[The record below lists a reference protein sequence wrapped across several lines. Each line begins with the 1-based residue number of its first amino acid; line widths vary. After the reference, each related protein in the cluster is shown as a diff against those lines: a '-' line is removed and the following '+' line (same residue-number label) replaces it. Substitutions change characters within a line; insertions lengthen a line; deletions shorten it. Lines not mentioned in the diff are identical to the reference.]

1 MSVPRIVQAD
11 FDDTQHRAAVLEMTR
26 AYACDPMGNGRDLSG
41 EVQRALIDGLRKH
54 PTTLIFLALDRD
66 QPVGIVTCFVGF
78 STFAARP
85 LVNVHDLHVT
95 KDYRRRGVARLLLE
109 AVEKKARELGCCKLT
124 LEVQENNHAALALYR
139 GFGFVNG
146 QYEPEAG
153 TVLFREKKL

>member
-1 MSVPRIVQAD
+1 LSAAEASCFTTASANHSRPAIV
-11 FDDTQHRAAVLEMTR
+11 
-26 AYACDPMGNGRDLSG
+26 
-41 EVQRALIDGLRKH
+41 
-54 PTTLIFLALDRD
+54 ALDRD
-66 QPVGIVTCFVGF
+66 QAAGIVTCFVGF